1 MTAVDTGDHQAVRSP
16 WPAYLDETRAAREYV
31 SLRPSWKEKSD
42 MPDGWQA
49 VGLEGVEADLRHVGS
64 MRT

>member
-16 WPAYLDETRAAREYV
+16 WPPYLDETRAAREYV

-42 MPDGWQA
+42 MPGSA
-49 VGLEGVEADLRHVGS
+49 RVEADLRYVGS